1 MTFRILLALA
11 LAAVTTACASNTTRS
26 ASTATTSEAAAVAAR
41 LDRGTWMVNRS
52 TDVWKVF
59 EADAQ
64 FGTAPR
70 HIGYLMERKY
80 RQMRGGPEFDMY
92 VVTTLDRGEQIGHI
106 DSLGR
111 SVRYEAQR
119 NGGFDQVPVGV
130 GTMEQN
136 VGAIF
141 QTSERISLE
150 KTSARRISF
159 ESLDLN
165 RDGTLDANEA
175 APYGV
180 TVSGADANGDGVID
194 FQEFAASDL

>member
-80 RQMRGGPEFDMY
+80 RQMRGGPEFDMF

-111 SVRYEAQR
+111 SVRYEPQR
-119 NGGFDQVPVGV
+119 NGAFDQVSVGV

-141 QTSERISLE
+141 QTRERISLE

-165 RDGTLDANEA
+165 RDGTLDEGEA
-175 APYGV
+175 APYGA
-180 TVSGADANGDGVID
+180 TVSGADTNGDGVID